1 MKHPVLILGAGING
15 AAIAWELLLNGVPV
29 WLVDHADVASGATA
43 YSSRLIHGGLRYLE
57 HGEFDLVRESVLER
71 GRLLRSA
78 PQFVQPLRLYIPT
91 ENRAGG
97 FIRSVLRFCGLSR
110 WISFR
115 GKSRGE
121 WLVRMGLRLYDTTI
135 RDPRMKKRKVHAVE
149 DAEDDLE
156 IPSVNRQR
164 YRTLCSYEDAQV
176 RYPERLVLAFIE
188 DARQLAVENGI
199 EFRLWNYCKA
209 RLDGDSLELIPAC
222 RQQRGQAAVED
233 AHPLAACKLSAVVNA
248 TGSWVDLTLGQLQIE
263 SRRLIGG
270 TKGSHLVT
278 RHPVM
283 RALLKGQGIYA
294 EAEDGRPVFLLPF
307 SDATLIGTTDIPF
320 DGDPAQVSTSEKEIE
335 YLLRATKQILG
346 DIDIGREDVELYY
359 CGVRPLPYVEDGSS
373 PSTTRRHFIE
383 QHPQAPLPF
392 FSVIGGKLT
401 TCRSLAEEVTAKVL
415 EPLGLEVTNSSA
427 QREVPGG
434 ADYPVGSYALSSR
447 LKQEAVACDM
457 TREQL
462 QPIWNLIGSR
472 TQAVLRECMHDRS
485 YVSGYIQTAAGVL
498 PVPLVRWIIRNEFVT
513 FLSDLVERRLMLL
526 HESPLTVECLRELAK
541 LMAAEGVISQ
551 EAVSSEVESC
561 ITGFKRYGLWLRS
574 LTD

>member
-1 MKHPVLILGAGING
+1 MEQPVLILGAGING
-15 AAIAWELLLNGVPV
+15 AAIAREMLLNGVPV
-29 WLVDHADVASGATA
+29 WLVDRADVASGATA

-57 HGEFDLVRESVLER
+57 HREFGLVRESLLER
-71 GRLLRSA
+71 GRLLRLA

-97 FIRSVLRFCGLSR
+97 FIRSLLRFCGLSK
-110 WISFR
+110 WIPFR

-121 WLVRMGLRLYDTTI
+121 WLVRMGLRLYDTTV
-135 RDPRMKKRKVHAVE
+135 RDPLTKNRKVHAVA
-149 DAEDDLE
+149 DAEDDRE

-164 YRTLCSYEDAQV
+164 YRKLCSYEDAQV
-176 RYPERLVLAFIE
+176 RYPERLVLAFLE

-199 EFRLWNYCKA
+199 EFRLWNYCQA
-209 RLDGDSLELIPAC
+209 RLNGDSLELIPAC
-222 RQQRGQAAVED
+222 RQQRGQATAED

-248 TGSWVDLTLGQLQIE
+248 TGSWVDLTLSQLEIK

-278 RHPVM
+278 RHQVV
-283 RALLKGQGIYA
+283 RGLLKGQGIYA

-307 SDATLIGTTDIPF
+307 ADATLIGTTDIPF
-320 DGDPAQVSTSEKEIE
+320 EGDPAQVRASEEEIE
-335 YLLRATKQILG
+335 YLLTATRRILG
-346 DIDIGREDVELYY
+346 DIEIGREDVEFHY
-359 CGVRPLPYVEDGSS
+359 CGVRPLPYVEDGA
-373 PSTTRRHFIE
+373 PASTTRRHFVE
-383 QHPQAPLPF
+383 QHHQAPLPF

-401 TCRSLAEEVTAKVL
+401 TCRSLAEEVTAKVT
-415 EPLGLEVTNSSA
+415 EQLGLKVTNSSA
-427 QREVPGG
+427 QRVVPGGG
-434 ADYPVGSYALSSR
+434 ADYPNGAYALSSR

-472 TQAVLRECMHDRS
+472 TQEVLRECMHDES
-485 YVSGYIQTAAGVL
+485 YGSGYIQVATGVL
-498 PVPLVRWIIRNEFVT
+498 PVPLVRWFIRHEFVT
-513 FLSDLVERRLMLL
+513 SLSDLVERRLMLL

-551 EAVSSEVESC
+551 EAVSSEVDSC
-561 ITGFKRYGLWLRS
+561 IKELKRYGKAVHP
-574 LTD
+574 